1 MRGEREGQ
9 GDGGRGDIVGSL
21 LLRGGERNKASKVS
35 ILSSVSLSVQRA
47 VSGSTCLGIERGDIT
62 MGRDAASS
70 LSGRGGG
77 GGGGGGERYELLL
90 VFTRLAGKRE
100 SLCLDL
106 LHDLVISCFLS

>member
-77 GGGGGGERYELLL
+77 GGGERYELLL